1 VSPIP
6 RFVVVLDRAGC
17 HQPLTDVATLALAG
31 GADIIQ
37 IREKQLAECQLR
49 VEIEAVLSAVIDSSR
64 ISING
69 RPDLAREYNT
79 HLHLPEIISMPG
91 YRLEDRLISRSVH
104 LPLAQPVAGVDYL
117 VLGNLLPTG
126 SKPGLPGIGF
136 DDFRAAVSGLTTPVL
151 AIGGIE
157 PGTVAPSL
165 DAGAFGVVVRSA
177 VIGARDPYSA
187 AQAIRKEIDA
197 WTMSNAQS
205 PSSSTVNR
213 AGSLTA

>member
-1 VSPIP
+1 VSLVP

-17 HQPLTDVATLALAG
+17 YLPLTDVATLALAG

-37 IREKQLAECQLR
+37 IREKQLDERQLR
-49 VEIEAVLSAVIDSSR
+49 AEIEAVLSAVTDPSR

-69 RPDLAREYNT
+69 RPDLSREYHT
-79 HLHLPEIISMPG
+79 HLHLPEIVPIPD
-91 YRLEDRLISRSVH
+91 RWLEDRLISRSVH
-104 LPLAQPVAGVDYL
+104 FPLDQHINGVDYL

-136 DDFRAAVSGLTTPVL
+136 DDFRAAVSGLNTPVL
-151 AIGGIE
+151 AIGGME

-177 VIGARDPYSA
+177 VIGALDPLSA
-187 AQAIRKEIDA
+187 ALAIRKEIDA

-205 PSSSTVNR
+205 LSSSTANR
-213 AGSLTA
+213 AKSLTV